1 MMKKALMA
9 LAACALIA
17 SCQQKGKTEANAE
30 NADSV
35 AVDSMVSDSVRYEG
49 VIPAADGP
57 GIRYQLALAND
68 STDGFSLVMTYLEA
82 ENGADKAFYY
92 NGKKEDVKKTVDGKE
107 KSGYKLNLGKEEDAE
122 YFLLLNDSTLRMV
135 DKDLKEAV
143 SGGAKYDLKLKK

>member
-1 MMKKALMA
+1 MKKAFMA

-35 AVDSMVSDSVRYEG
+35 AVDSMVSDSVRYE
-49 VIPAADGP
+49 V
-57 GIRYQLALAND
+57 ALAND

-82 ENGADKAFYY
+82 ENGKDKVFYY
-92 NGKKEDVKKTVDGKE
+92 TGKKEDVKKTVDGAE
-107 KSGYKLNLGKEEDAE
+107 KMAYKLNLGKKEDTE

-135 DKDLKEAV
+135 NEDLKEGVAD
-143 SGGAKYDLKLKK
+143 GTKYDLKLKK